1 MAGIIKSILDISDIK
16 EIKPNFKEI
25 KIMSR
30 EECEKTQTII
40 FDREKNTLKIL
51 TTNNFP
57 EELQKITKSLEQK
70 WFKTDIDYTSTEGFK
85 QAMTRYDEYE
95 EKLKNEEEKE
105 REQKTASWQWAIA
118 ILQKVYEQR
127 DTMEPWKFIMEIIRL
142 AFQTWASDLHFQ
154 SQESWIL
161 CRLRIDWVLQT
172 VLEFTHAD
180 FAKYMQKIK
189 FISWVKMNIDYIP
202 QDGRFTFEAT
212 NKDGENKKVDAR
224 VNFMPGINS
233 ESVVLRFLDP
243 NKWISTFEKLW
254 FVWRTYDTLRKSLEK
269 HTGITILTWP
279 TWSWKTTTLYTI
291 LSYLNDW
298 KEKIITLED
307 PVEYQIEWIQQSQI
321 NYNKWYDYAEWLKA
335 ILRHDPDIILVWETR
350 DFETANISMNAA
362 LTWHKVY
369 TTLHTNSAIESI
381 NRLINMGIKPYILA
395 QSLNLLVAQR
405 LVRQLCPHCASR
417 KEWDFSEKWEI
428 SEAIKRIK
436 DANPTM
442 EINFDW
448 FIPVAV
454 GCEKCNGTWYK
465 WRLAIIETLEITDDI
480 KKAINEWNSELEIY
494 SKARWFGFLTLKE
507 DGIIKM
513 LEWKTTLDELR
524 RVV

>member
-405 LVRQLCPHCASR
+405 LVRQLCPHCASK

-448 FIPVAV
+448 YIPVAV

-524 RVV
+524 RIL

>member
-1 MAGIIKSILDISDIK
+1 MSGIIKSILDTADIQW
-16 EIKPNFKEI
+16 ITPNFNEI
-25 KIMSR
+25 KILSR

-40 FDREKNTLKIL
+40 FDRDKNTLKIL

-70 WFKTDIDYTSTEGFK
+70 WFKTDIDFTSIEWFK
-85 QAMTRYDEYE
+85 EAMKRYDEYE
-95 EKLKNEEEKE
+95 NMLQEKNEKE
-105 REQKTASWQWAIA
+105 REEKTASWESAIKMLEK
-118 ILQKVYEQR
+118 IYEER
-127 DTMEPWKFIMEIIRL
+127 NTMEPWKFIMEIVRL
-142 AFQTWASDLHFQ
+142 SFQTWASDLHFQ
-154 SQESWIL
+154 SQEDWIL
-161 CRLRIDWVLQT
+161 CRLRIDGVLQQA
-172 VLEFTHAD
+172 LKFTHED

-189 FISWVKMNIDYIP
+189 FISWVKMNVDYIP

-212 NKDGENKKVDAR
+212 NKDWEDKKVDAR
-224 VNFMPGINS
+224 VNFMPWISS
-233 ESVVLRFLDP
+233 ESVVIRFLDP

-269 HTGITILTWP
+269 HTWITILTWP

-291 LSYLNDW
+291 LNYLNDG

-307 PVEYQIEWIQQSQI
+307 PVEYQIAWIQQSQI

-362 LTWHKVY
+362 LTWHKVF

-381 NRLINMGIKPYILA
+381 NRLLNMWIKPYILA

-428 SEAIKRIK
+428 TEAIKRIK

-442 EINFDW
+442 EVDFDW
-448 FIPVAV
+448 YIPVAV
-454 GCEKCNGTWYK
+454 GCEKCNWTWYK
-465 WRLAIIETLEITDDI
+465 WRLAIIETFEITDDI
-480 KKAINEWNSELEIY
+480 KNAIYEWNSELEIY

-513 LEWKTTLDELR
+513 LQWKTTLDELR
-524 RVV
+524 RIL

>member
-172 VLEFTHAD
+172 VLEFTHGD

-381 NRLINMGIKPYILA
+381 NRLVNMGIKPYILA

-405 LVRQLCPHCASR
+405 LVRQLCPHCASK

-448 FIPVAV
+448 YIPVAV

-524 RVV
+524 RIL

>member
-381 NRLINMGIKPYILA
+381 NRLVNMGIKPYILA

-524 RVV
+524 RIL

>member
-1 MAGIIKSILDISDIK
+1 MSWIIKSILDISDINK
-16 EIKPNFKEI
+16 IKPNFNEI
-25 KIMSR
+25 KILSK
-30 EECEKTQTII
+30 EECEKSQTII
-40 FDREKNTLKIL
+40 FGKDWNTLKIL

-70 WFKTDIDYTSTEGFK
+70 WFKTDVDYTSTEWFK
-85 QAMTRYDEYE
+85 EAMKRYEEYE
-95 EKLKNEEEKE
+95 SRLNEQEEQIK
-105 REQKTASWQWAIA
+105 EQKTASWESAIHM
-118 ILQKVYEQR
+118 LKEVYEKR
-127 DTMEPWKFIMEIIRL
+127 DAQEPWKFIMEIVRL

-172 VLEFTHAD
+172 VLEFTHWD

-202 QDGRFTFEAT
+202 QDGRFTFEAADS
-212 NKDGENKKVDAR
+212 NWNDKKVDAR
-224 VNFMPGINS
+224 VNFMPWINS
-233 ESVVLRFLDP
+233 ESVVIRFLDS
-243 NKWISTFEKLW
+243 NKWISTFENLG
-254 FVWRTYDTLRKSLEK
+254 FIWRTYDTLKKSLEK
-269 HTGITILTWP
+269 HTWITILTWP

-291 LSYLNDW
+291 LNYLNDW

-335 ILRHDPDIILVWETR
+335 VLRHDPDIILVWETR

-362 LTWHKVY
+362 LTWHKVF

-405 LVRQLCPHCASR
+405 LVRQLCPHCASKR
-417 KEWDFSEKWEI
+417 EWDFSEKWEI
-428 SEAIKRIK
+428 AEAIKRIK
-436 DANPTM
+436 DANPTID
-442 EINFDW
+442 INFDW
-448 FIPVAV
+448 YIPIAV
-454 GCEKCNGTWYK
+454 WCEKCNGTWYK

-480 KKAINEWNSELEIY
+480 KTAIYEWNSELEIY
-494 SKARWFGFLTLKE
+494 SKARWFWYLTLKE
-507 DGIIKM
+507 DWILKM
-513 LEWKTTLDELR
+513 LDWKTSLDELR
-524 RVV
+524 RVL